1 MKGYCIQWIGVKPFS
16 ESDMS
21 KASDTAYRLIRSE
34 ILAGNLA
41 PGAQLREEQ
50 LAEACGVSRTPVREA
65 LRRLES
71 ERFVRRSDSQRTF
84 VNEWSFDEIEEGF
97 ALRAMLEGR
106 AAARAATRISEADIV
121 RLESHNRAIRRAVEQ
136 PRADVA
142 SFLDH
147 NRAFHGIVLESAG
160 SPNLAQL
167 ISAIVEQPIV
177 ARTARQYDR
186 SQIGRS
192 LAEHEELVL
201 AFRRRDPAWAEA
213 VMTAHIRRAFHAYS
227 DAYRAAIPPEENA
240 AE

>member
-1 MKGYCIQWIGVKPFS
+1 
-16 ESDMS
+16 MS

-41 PGAQLREEQ
+41 PGEQLREEH
-50 LAEACGVSRTPVREA
+50 LADACGVSRTPVREA
-65 LRRLES
+65 LRRLEV

-84 VNEWSFDEIEEGF
+84 VNEWSFDEVEEGF

-106 AAARAATRISEADIV
+106 AAARAAIRISAEDLE
-121 RLESHNRAIRRAVEQ
+121 RLAAHNAAIRRAIEAQRVEVD
-136 PRADVA
+136 A
-142 SFLDH
+142 FLDH

-167 ISAIVEQPIV
+167 LAGIVEQPIV
-177 ARTARQYDR
+177 ARTARQYDER
-186 SQIGRS
+186 QIGRS

-201 AFRRRDPAWAEA
+201 AFRRRDPVWAEA

-227 DAYRAAIPPEENA
+227 DAYRAALPPEERA

>member
-1 MKGYCIQWIGVKPFS
+1 
-16 ESDMS
+16 MS

-41 PGAQLREEQ
+41 PGEQLREEQ

-65 LRRLES
+65 LRRLEV

-84 VNEWSFDEIEEGF
+84 VNQWSFDEVEESF

-106 AAARAATRISEADIV
+106 AAARAATRISETDIE
-121 RLESHNRAIRRAVEQ
+121 RLAGHNALIRRAIEG
-136 PRADVA
+136 PRLEVDA
-142 SFLDH
+142 FLEH
-147 NRAFHGIVLESAG
+147 NRAFHAIVLEAAG

-167 ISAIVEQPIV
+167 ITGIVEQPIV
-177 ARTARQYDR
+177 ARTARQYDER
-186 SQIGRS
+186 QIGRS

-201 AFRRRDPAWAEA
+201 AFRRGDPAWAQA

-227 DAYRAAIPPEENA
+227 DAYRAALSLEERA